1 MDVSYLYIDLKLK
14 EKLKDHIKSSHQGQ
28 KVFRCLSCE
37 ARFELK
43 DSLNRHLKKK
53 HTIESHIRSD
63 IDDSEVDLDKTDISN
78 LCESNLD
85 IEMNELQPI
94 TLAANEVTKEFSFD
108 KSDSLDAHEESVIEF
123 SDTKNSSNT
132 EFETDA
138 LWMCPLCDI
147 DLKRKEKLKD
157 HIKSLHK
164 GQKVFRCSLCEASF
178 ELKDSLKR
186 HLKKKHGG

>member
-1 MDVSYLYIDLKLK
+1 MPVPTA
-14 EKLKDHIKSSHQGQ
+14 G
-28 KVFRCLSCE
+28 R
-37 ARFELK
+37 A
-43 DSLNRHLKKK
+43 
-53 HTIESHIRSD
+53 
-63 IDDSEVDLDKTDISN
+63 
-78 LCESNLD
+78 
-85 IEMNELQPI
+85 
-94 TLAANEVTKEFSFD
+94 
-108 KSDSLDAHEESVIEF
+108 
-123 SDTKNSSNT
+123 DTKNSSNT